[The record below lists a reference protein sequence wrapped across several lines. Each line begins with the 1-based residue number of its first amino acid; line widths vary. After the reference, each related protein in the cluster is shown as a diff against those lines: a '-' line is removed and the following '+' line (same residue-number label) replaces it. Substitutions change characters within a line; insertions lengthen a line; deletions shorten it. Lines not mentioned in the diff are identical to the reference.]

1 MLMYSQPSSVEVNSF
16 RNSSPQQM
24 IYILI
29 VGIITTL
36 FITQSS
42 AFPRETS
49 YKCLEGYEGPND
61 GNHLADD
68 EALCNTGTK
77 VHKCQI
83 QSCRAEGLPDGGPPR
98 PLSQAFYTNCRT
110 ADDLSKGITVYPIMF
125 NHIGDVLGKLAY
137 NIFARYVLVNGV
149 GKN

>member
-1 MLMYSQPSSVEVNSF
+1 
-16 RNSSPQQM
+16 M

-29 VGIITTL
+29 VGIIMTL

-125 NHIGDVLGKLAY
+125 NHIGDVLVVRGQGTFNTPDIPVEEFHCPLSNKW
-137 NIFARYVLVNGV
+137 RPGV
-149 GKN
+149 FDPQCAQEALL